1 MTSRE
6 YQLKKGETYYRMYEA
21 LATTDELLIE
31 YRDNGTI
38 NPHLLRIISKAYQDA
53 VKISEVL
60 SSKI

>member
-31 YRDNGTI
+31 YRENNTI
-38 NPHLLRIISKAYQDA
+38 NPQLLRIISKAYQDA

>member
-38 NPHLLRIISKAYQDA
+38 NPQLLRIISKAYQDA